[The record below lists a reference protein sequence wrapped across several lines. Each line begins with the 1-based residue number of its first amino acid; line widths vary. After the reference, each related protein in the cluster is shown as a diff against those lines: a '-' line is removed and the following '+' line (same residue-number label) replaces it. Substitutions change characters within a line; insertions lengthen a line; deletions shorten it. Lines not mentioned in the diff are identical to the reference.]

1 MDNTVVG
8 EAITEQRVHE
18 LQLRYIRAL
27 DSQDMKGWLS
37 CFSQTGSYICTTR
50 ENVEQG
56 LPVATMMD
64 DTRARLED
72 RVKTIEQVWAGTY
85 EDYQTRHFI
94 QSLDCSQDSDGT
106 WRVESNFVVTYT
118 TASGDMAVLTAGVYY
133 DEVVMEAD
141 ELKLA
146 SRKAVLDSVLTPR
159 YLVYPI

>member
-1 MDNTVVG
+1 MDNTAVC

-18 LQLRYIRAL
+18 LLLRYIKAL
-27 DSQDMKGWLS
+27 DNQDMKGWLA
-37 CFSQTGSYICTTR
+37 CFSQSGSYICTTR

-72 RVKTIEQVWAGTY
+72 RVKTIEEVWAGTY

-94 QSLDCSQDSDGT
+94 QSLQCGPRADGS
-106 WRVESNFVVTYT
+106 WQVESNFVVTYT
-118 TASGDMAVLTAGVYY
+118 TANGNMSVLAAGVYY
-133 DEVVMEAD
+133 DEVVLEDD
-141 ELKLA
+141 EVKLA
-146 SRKAVLDSVLTPR
+146 SRRAVLDSVLTPR